1 MNRSERLNQELIFL
15 SYRQEFHIKELMQE
29 FNISKRT
36 ALRDVNSLEQLGLS
50 IYVEPGRYGGYQI
63 MQQQLWVPILL
74 NSQEINALFFALK
87 ALSLLSATPFEKSYH
102 TIYKKLM
109 ATLSLSNQRQVA
121 KLQRVVNYYS
131 IPNLDAPTHL
141 SDLLTDRK
149 SVV

>member
-1 MNRSERLNQELIFL
+1 
-15 SYRQEFHIKELMQE
+15 
-29 FNISKRT
+29 
-36 ALRDVNSLEQLGLS
+36 
-50 IYVEPGRYGGYQI
+50 

-131 IPNLDAPTHL
+131 IPNLDAPKHFKPVSNQLGILGNSSRNGNGPTITIITIYVINVH
-141 SDLLTDRK
+141 
-149 SVV
+149 